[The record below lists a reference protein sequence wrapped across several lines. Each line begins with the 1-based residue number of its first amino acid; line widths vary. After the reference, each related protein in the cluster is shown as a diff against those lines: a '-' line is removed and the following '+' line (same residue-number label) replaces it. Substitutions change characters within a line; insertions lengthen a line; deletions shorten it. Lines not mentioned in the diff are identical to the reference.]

1 MHATSVSSICAFCDS
16 PVFPPITP
24 NLAKNS
30 ILEVVRIPMKSNHK
44 FTMFLAE
51 AIFGTVKQRGDSP
64 CFVTSK
70 DCSNDDGDDAGDTA
84 VTLSYR
90 QAAAAL
96 ERHAKWLNET
106 IRTVKSHSLPSNSS
120 RNRSK
125 TFVPKDE
132 RLVVDESGPVVVLAF
147 LAVNS
152 IDYLLSLL
160 AASSSSSMLSD
171 APLFLNTRWTVSEMT
186 DALQIQQRPSETL
199 QDHGSTSHHLETTIL
214 IYSAEFATT
223 ALELVQALSSSHHRV
238 VSFPLP
244 RWGQSMY
251 SFPTYSAIVCSTS
264 AAGPSVRTS
273 PWCRDDP
280 RGDEMDAV
288 IVFTSGTSGQAKG
301 VRLSHRALW
310 VQCRAKLAVPCAY
323 HKGTRLSI
331 STVPLCHVGGLSS
344 FLAVWLAGGVLVDC
358 APPRS
363 TDLSG
368 HGVLQQSPTLA
379 TVAYATSFDPHAV
392 LASVTSLDT
401 VVNTL
406 VVVPTMLYA
415 LQQHMHRQA
424 AASIPHD
431 KSFPSVELILIG
443 GQAASPEQRH
453 FVRTTFPN
461 ARIVQTYA
469 CTEAASSLTF
479 LDVTDAV
486 LARPATPLSRPLD
499 GGDRV
504 GWAPSHVQLCICNAE
519 SLPNDSGPAV
529 AQPYTMGIVATRGPH
544 VMNGYWIRNERRSRQ
559 TPTSKGESKDQWMR
573 TGDLGYLDDT
583 GCLYL
588 WGRVSDSIRTG
599 GETVIAVQV
608 ERVVEQHPMVQE
620 CAVFGLGDYKF
631 GEVVCCAIVPKHADT
646 RSQFRNGNDLTID
659 NLRTWCSQQ
668 GLTGYKR
675 PRRLFLLDT
684 HLPRNASGK
693 VLKYELKRQFKSSS
707 SHESM
712 GHIYSKL

>member
-1 MHATSVSSICAFCDS
+1 
-16 PVFPPITP
+16 
-24 NLAKNS
+24 
-30 ILEVVRIPMKSNHK
+30 MKSNRK

-70 DCSNDDGDDAGDTA
+70 DCSNDDDDDAGDTA

-96 ERHAKWLNET
+96 KRHAKWLNET
-106 IRTVKSHSLPSNSS
+106 IRTVKSHSLSSNSS
-120 RNRSK
+120 WNRSK

-132 RLVVDESGPVVVLAF
+132 SVVDESGPVVVLAY

-160 AASSSSSMLSD
+160 AASSSSSSSSSSMLSD
-171 APLFLNTRWTVSEMT
+171 APLLLNTRWTVSEMAA
-186 DALQIQQRPSETL
+186 ALQIQQRPSEKL
-199 QDHGSTSHHLETTIL
+199 HHLETTIL

-223 ALELVQALSSSHHRV
+223 ALELVQALYSSHHRV
-238 VSFPLP
+238 VSFSLP
-244 RWGQSMY
+244 RWGQSPY
-251 SFPTYSAIVCSTS
+251 SFPTHSAIVCCTS
-264 AAGPSVRTS
+264 AAGPTVRTS
-273 PWCRDDP
+273 PCCKNDP
-280 RGDEMDAV
+280 HGDEKDAV

-310 VQCRAKLAVPCAY
+310 VQCRAKLAAPCAY
-323 HKGTRLSI
+323 HNGTRLSL

-358 APPRS
+358 VPPRP

-379 TVAYATSFDPHAV
+379 TTSSAASFDPHAV
-392 LASVTSLDT
+392 LASVTNPNAA
-401 VVNTL
+401 VNTL

-415 LQQHMHRQA
+415 LQEHAHRQA
-424 AASIPHD
+424 ALAIPHHE
-431 KSFPSVELILIG
+431 KSFPGVELILIG
-443 GQAASPEQRH
+443 GQSASPEQRQ
-453 FVRTTFPN
+453 FARTTFPN

-479 LDVTDAV
+479 LNVTDAV
-486 LARPATPLSRPLD
+486 TGRPAASPLD
-499 GGDRV
+499 GGERV
-504 GWAPSHVQLCICNAE
+504 GWAPSHVQLCICNTEA
-519 SLPNDSGPAV
+519 LPNDSGPAV
-529 AQPYTMGIVATRGPH
+529 VQPYTMGIVATRGPH

-559 TPTSKGESKDQWMR
+559 TSTCKGESKDQWMR

-599 GETVIAVQV
+599 GETVVAVQV
-608 ERVVEQHPMVQE
+608 ERVIDQHPMVQE